1 MALPFSAIFFGH
13 QLAAALLFIVFFLI
27 FNLKLKPELRQKP
40 AYLFLIGFVLGA
52 AFLTEYTTAVI
63 ILPLGIYYCYLLR
76 EKLSWRWIRSTI
88 LPPVLGGAIP
98 IAILMIYNTLAFS
111 NPFTIGYERLGN
123 QFQESMSQ
131 GFMGI
136 GWPRLEVLFYLTF
149 HPADGLFWQSPVLLI
164 AVVGFIFLWRDKR
177 YRLEGI
183 IVLIAFFS
191 LLLIN
196 AGYFMWWG
204 GWSVG
209 PRHLIPMLLF
219 LAIPLVMVP
228 RHLVPLVIILAVI
241 SIGQMLIPLAGGT
254 LAPDSYF
261 VQNTHLPFFG
271 YSSIYDYSW
280 KQLLDGNF
288 AYSLVGAFL
297 RLRGWMGLILNILA
311 ILAVTAV
318 FVISEK
324 RPFKNDLPQVS

>member
-1 MALPFSAIFFGH
+1 
-13 QLAAALLFIVFFLI
+13 
-27 FNLKLKPELRQKP
+27 
-40 AYLFLIGFVLGA
+40 
-52 AFLTEYTTAVI
+52 
-63 ILPLGIYYCYLLR
+63 
-76 EKLSWRWIRSTI
+76 
-88 LPPVLGGAIP
+88 
-98 IAILMIYNTLAFS
+98 
-111 NPFTIGYERLGN
+111 
-123 QFQESMSQ
+123 
-131 GFMGI
+131 
-136 GWPRLEVLFYLTF
+136 
-149 HPADGLFWQSPVLLI
+149 
-164 AVVGFIFLWRDKR
+164 
-177 YRLEGI
+177 
-183 IVLIAFFS
+183 
-191 LLLIN
+191 
-196 AGYFMWWG
+196 
-204 GWSVG
+204 
-209 PRHLIPMLLF
+209 
-219 LAIPLVMVP
+219 
-228 RHLVPLVIILAVI
+228 VIILAVI